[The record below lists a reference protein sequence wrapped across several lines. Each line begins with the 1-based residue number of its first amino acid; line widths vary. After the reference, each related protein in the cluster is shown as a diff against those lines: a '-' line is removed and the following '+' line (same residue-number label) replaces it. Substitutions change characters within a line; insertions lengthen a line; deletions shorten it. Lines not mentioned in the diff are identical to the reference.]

1 MKLVNFITDIDW
13 WQVTVKSYPV
23 YPQLNDSEKIHC
35 LSRSDLTRIPRARP
49 KMPHC
54 KQGQFCSSFVLHT
67 ETQQFLTG
75 PNAVR
80 ILWLKIFFFSK
91 KTYVGPMQ
99 SNTKM
104 LHVSRFVRN
113 GLSLLR
119 NLKSF
124 SAKSKIYGKYIKIRK
139 TISAYEESSLKNLPE
154 MPYKNIECT
163 ISVSF

>member
-1 MKLVNFITDIDW
+1 MTEDI
-13 WQVTVKSYPV
+13 
-23 YPQLNDSEKIHC
+23 
-35 LSRSDLTRIPRARP
+35 
-49 KMPHC
+49 
-54 KQGQFCSSFVLHT
+54 
-67 ETQQFLTG
+67 
-75 PNAVR
+75 
-80 ILWLKIFFFSK
+80 FFSK
-91 KTYVGPMQ
+91 KTKGRPYVGPMQ

-104 LHVSRFVRN
+104 RHVSRFVRN

-139 TISAYEESSLKNLPE
+139 TISAYEESSLYKNLPE